1 LQIQVLSVGEAEMTA
16 GRKKAIQKSDIVEP
30 RILTIRGQK
39 VILDADLARIYGV
52 PTFRFNEAV
61 KRNRK
66 RFPPDFMFQLKYQE
80 VRSLTSQIAMSN
92 SRGGRRTLPY
102 VFTEHGAV
110 MAANILKSDYAVRM
124 SVLVV
129 RAFVRMRQILASGKE
144 LSASLAELEKSLTER
159 LDGHEYAIFQI
170 LDRIMRLIDPPIKE
184 ELPPKRIGF
193 LTRERRASYGLKMR
207 RQKS

>member
-1 LQIQVLSVGEAEMTA
+1 
-16 GRKKAIQKSDIVEP
+16 
-30 RILTIRGQK
+30 
-39 VILDADLARIYGV
+39 
-52 PTFRFNEAV
+52 
-61 KRNRK
+61 
-66 RFPPDFMFQLKYQE
+66 
-80 VRSLTSQIAMSN
+80 
-92 SRGGRRTLPY
+92 
-102 VFTEHGAV
+102 
-110 MAANILKSDYAVRM
+110 
-124 SVLVV
+124 
-129 RAFVRMRQILASGKE
+129 MRQILASGKE

>member
-1 LQIQVLSVGEAEMTA
+1 MAA
-16 GRKKAIQKSDIVEP
+16 GRKKAIQKADMVEP
-30 RILTIRGQK
+30 RIITIRGQK
-39 VILDADLARIYGV
+39 VILDADLSRIYGV

>member
-1 LQIQVLSVGEAEMTA
+1 MAA
-16 GRKKAIQKSDIVEP
+16 GRKKAIQKADMVEP

-39 VILDADLARIYGV
+39 VILDADLSRIYGV

-66 RFPPDFMFQLKYQE
+66 RFPSDFMFQLKYQE

-110 MAANILKSDYAVRM
+110 MAANILKNDYAVRM

-129 RAFVRMRQILASGKE
+129 RAFVRMRRILASGNE

-170 LDRIMRLIDPPIKE
+170 LDRIMRLIDPPIKAE
-184 ELPPKRIGF
+184 PPPKRIGF

-207 RQKS
+207 RQKP

>member
-1 LQIQVLSVGEAEMTA
+1 MTA
-16 GRKKAIQKSDIVEP
+16 GRKKAIQKADMVEP
-30 RILTIRGQK
+30 RIITIRGQK
-39 VILDADLARIYGV
+39 VILDADCSRIYGV